1 MTNLCKH
8 PLNFESTLFLFSLNF
23 EVIKQTH
30 KKKTLNIK
38 KFSGFEGVNSLL
50 QFFH

>member
-23 EVIKQTH
+23 EVVKQTH
-30 KKKTLNIK
+30 KKKTLNI